1 MVRRLVRVN
10 FLLLRVWNINELMV
24 SVGIQGYSAFVC
36 PFCRNVVVS
45 GGGYRHFTS
54 HQVPPSALTK
64 MVSYTVVMDVNE
76 SRIRGLAVL
85 LNAYL
90 ASVGFRLMMG
100 RRILE
105 TLASLIRENPKVFA
119 DVFTQ
124 VMPLASAI
132 IPISDD
138 AAVYVFKFGNYM
150 TLYAGYDT
158 KTNSIAMIERD
169 GKVLYTR
176 GTNADSLAKIAYAIM
191 NERRELGRRLKHR
204 ITNQ

>member
-10 FLLLRVWNINELMV
+10 FLLLRVINKLMV
-24 SVGIQGYSAFVC
+24 SVGIRGYSAFVC
-36 PFCRNVVVS
+36 PICRNVVVS

-54 HQVPPSALTK
+54 HDVPLSVLTNWF
-64 MVSYTVVMDVNE
+64 SYTVVMDVNE
-76 SRIRGLAVL
+76 NRIRGLAVL

-90 ASVGFRLMMG
+90 ASVGFRLLMG

-124 VMPLASAI
+124 VTPLASAI

-138 AAVYVFKFGNYM
+138 AAVYMFKFGNYM

-158 KTNSIAMIERD
+158 KTNSIAMIEKD
-169 GKVLYTR
+169 GEVLYTK

-191 NERRELGRRLKHR
+191 NERRELGRRLKQR